1 MRMYDIILK
10 KRQGFELTTEEINFF
25 VRGYTAGEIPDYQAA
40 ALLMAV
46 FFQGLNY
53 RETADL
59 TLAMASSG
67 DRVDLSGIS
76 GCKVDKHSTGGVG
89 DKTTLVLAPL
99 VAAAG
104 VPVAKMSGR
113 GLGHTGGTVDK
124 LESIPGFKVNLAP
137 DDFIR
142 QVREVGVA
150 VVAQTA
156 NLVPADKKLYALRDV
171 TATVDSIPLIAS
183 SVMSKKIA
191 AGADAIVLDVKA
203 GSGAFMRSV
212 DEASTLARTM
222 VAIGRQAGKR
232 TVAVI
237 SDMDQPLG
245 FAVGNALEVR
255 EAIATLSG
263 QGPSDLR
270 ELCLVLGGHMLVLAG
285 AATDVEEGMNRLA
298 GLLEGGRALDKFR
311 EMVKAQG
318 GDPRVADEPDLLP
331 EASYKEQ
338 VKAQEDGYV
347 ATIHAEKIG
356 RAAMLLGAGRKAK
369 EDTIDPAV
377 GVVLHKKVGNR
388 VKAGDVLATLHVN
401 NPENLATARQLVAGA
416 FIFSPSA
423 PGVRKLIHGVVG
435 LQGVVGQ
442 CLS

>member
-10 KRQGFELTTEEINFF
+10 KRQGFELATEEINFF

-40 ALLMAV
+40 ALLMAI
-46 FFQGLNY
+46 FFQGLNT

-59 TLAMASSG
+59 TLAMAGSG
-67 DRVDLSGIS
+67 DRVDLSGIP

-124 LESIPGFKVNLAP
+124 LESIPGFKVTLAP
-137 DDFIR
+137 EDFVR

-150 VVAQTA
+150 VVAQTG

-191 AGADAIVLDVKA
+191 AGAEAIVLDVKA
-203 GSGAFMRSV
+203 GSGAFMRTV
-212 DEASTLARTM
+212 EEACTLARAM
-222 VAIGRQAGKR
+222 VAIGRQAGRK

-237 SDMDQPLG
+237 TDMDQPLG

-255 EAIATLSG
+255 EAIETLSG
-263 QGPSDLR
+263 RGPSDLK

-285 AATDVEEGMNRLA
+285 AVKDVAEGVDRLS
-298 GLLEGGRALDKFR
+298 GLLERGR
-311 EMVKAQG
+311 
-318 GDPRVADEPDLLP
+318 
-331 EASYKEQ
+331 
-338 VKAQEDGYV
+338 
-347 ATIHAEKIG
+347 
-356 RAAMLLGAGRKAK
+356 
-369 EDTIDPAV
+369 
-377 GVVLHKKVGNR
+377 
-388 VKAGDVLATLHVN
+388 
-401 NPENLATARQLVAGA
+401 
-416 FIFSPSA
+416 
-423 PGVRKLIHGVVG
+423 
-435 LQGVVGQ
+435 
-442 CLS
+442 